1 MGFLGLFGRD
11 ARDDFTARVVGRRG
25 RAKGAPPRKW
35 DTILLATV
43 ESLLKHLRT
52 SNRLPD

>member
-11 ARDDFTARVVGRRG
+11 ARDDFMARVVGRRG